1 MEFHLIPIGLL
12 KRLGVSDR
20 AVLHVSLFAS
30 AVLVVL
36 ATPLLK
42 SVPHFCLAQFLF
54 HLPCPGCG
62 ITTGLRALLHADWRS
77 AVLANPASLML
88 AAFLIFQLLARPLA
102 LLRPTSGNRIS
113 TASRYFSHA
122 VLFTLFSVWLVRLI

>member
-1 MEFHLIPIGLL
+1 MEFHLIPIALL

-36 ATPLLK
+36 ASPLLK
-42 SVPHFCLAQFLF
+42 FFPHFCLAQFLF

-62 ITTGLRALLHADWRS
+62 ITTGLRAILHADWRG
-77 AVLANPASLML
+77 ACVANPASLML
-88 AAFLIFQLLARPLA
+88 AAFLVFQLLARPLA
-102 LLRPTSGNRIS
+102 LLRPASGDHVS
-113 TASRYFSHA
+113 VASRYFSNA